1 MSILIKN
8 ANILTFD
15 TEDRELSQ
23 ADVLI
28 KDTKIVAVGPNI
40 SRPPGP
46 VEVIEAKG
54 HLLMPGL
61 VNAHLH
67 SPANLLK
74 GALDDAPLEIFMLYE
89 VPPLGDKPENGR
101 INYLRTILGAIEML
115 KLGVT
120 TVHDDAFFNPTPT
133 QENIDAIMSAYADV
147 GMRATVAIDQPNLIE
162 YKLKDY
168 LLNI

>member
-101 INYLRTILGAIEML
+101 IN
-115 KLGVT
+115 
-120 TVHDDAFFNPTPT
+120 
-133 QENIDAIMSAYADV
+133 
-147 GMRATVAIDQPNLIE
+147 
-162 YKLKDY
+162 
-168 LLNI
+168 